1 APNTGRAGGELRA
14 GLLRIDEELLPRLRW
29 QRVGYGEEEP
39 AVTYEIRHRDEVLL
53 RVVRQALVH
62 RRVDDEARGIDEQ
75 RVAVGRRLRHDL
87 RADDAVRAGL
97 VLDDE
102 GLAELLLE
110 LRADHARYGVRTTGR
125 RGDHHAHRLAR
136 IALRLRSGRRHACEG
151 KCKPPAHSCLLRSSS
166 RYGAGAPLGMMP
178 LGF

>member
-62 RRVDDEARGIDEQ
+62 RRIDDEARGIDEQ

-97 VLDDE
+97 VFDYE
-102 GLAELLLE
+102 RLAELLLE
-110 LRADHARYGVRTTGR
+110 LRADHARHRVRPAGR
-125 RGDHHAHRLAR
+125 GGDDHAHRLVR
-136 IALRLRSGRRHACEG
+136 IALRVRSRRCRA
-151 KCKPPAHSCLLRSSS
+151 
-166 RYGAGAPLGMMP
+166 
-178 LGF
+178 